1 MDIKLNGR
9 SATLPQLQTLA
20 EFLRDHQIT
29 VETRGVAVARNGSI
43 VPRTSWEDCCLE
55 PQDEVEVIHAVAGG

>member
-9 SATLPQLQTLA
+9 CATLPQSQTLA
-20 EFLRDHQIT
+20 EFLRNRQIT

-43 VPRTSWEDCCLE
+43 VPRTSWEDCRLE
-55 PQDEVEVIHAVAGG
+55 SQDEVEVIHAVAGG